1 MTSPIAKAI
10 AERLWPVTRSP
21 QTPAEQEMYDIA
33 TRFVRGAFDDL
44 LPAYTTE
51 VATVGNTRCLMPS
64 EPTAL
69 YVADA
74 SSLTTADGRIVEWRP
89 TQPPTSWWRMVAVM
103 RERLRAGESVESVAA
118 DYGTPEDVVTM
129 LADAPAGRPVLSDD
143 VIDALTDTIR
153 SMTGHNS
160 AADFYDSCGQA
171 ARPGDEPIPYFRIAA
186 ELRAWEAWKKEG
198 GT

>member
-21 QTPAEQEMYDIA
+21 QTPVEQEMYDIA
-33 TRFVRGAFDDL
+33 TRFVRGDFDDL

-51 VATVGNTRCLMPS
+51 VATVGSTRYLMPS
-64 EPTAL
+64 EPL
-69 YVADA
+69 YLADA
-74 SSLTTADGRIVEWRP
+74 SNLTTADGRIVEWRP

-129 LADAPAGRPVLSDD
+129 LADAPAGRPVLSDS
-143 VIDALTDTIR
+143 TIEWLCIYTA
-153 SMTGHNS
+153 SYFQVDS
-160 AADFYDSCGQA
+160 LADFLDQDDGCGMSA
-171 ARPGDEPIPYFRIAA
+171 ECERKAA
-186 ELRAWEAWKKEG
+186 ELRAWEKWKEK
-198 GT
+198 TR

>member
-1 MTSPIAKAI
+1 MTHPIAKAI
-10 AERLWPVTRSP
+10 AERMRPYTAV
-21 QTPAEQEMYDIA
+21 YDLVA
-33 TRFVRGAFDDL
+33 DVEAGAIDDL

-51 VATVGNTRCLMPS
+51 VATVGNTRYLMPS
-64 EPTAL
+64 EPL
-69 YVADA
+69 CVADA
-74 SSLTTADGRIVEWRP
+74 SSLTTADGRIVEWRS

-153 SMTGHNS
+153 NMTGHGS

-186 ELRAWEAWKKEG
+186 ELRAWEKEG